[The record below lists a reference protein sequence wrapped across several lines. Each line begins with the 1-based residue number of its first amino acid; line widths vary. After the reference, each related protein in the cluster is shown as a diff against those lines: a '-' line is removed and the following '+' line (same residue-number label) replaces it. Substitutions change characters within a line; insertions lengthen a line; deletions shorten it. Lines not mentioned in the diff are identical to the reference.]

1 MIKELFCDKELL
13 EKRSIEWDVRGS
25 QDISIE
31 ICQDLEDTLAAHPE
45 LVYLC
50 ANEIGH
56 PERAIDVRF
65 ADDTYLFYNP
75 LFKHVD
81 KMQLCREIDR
91 HNGKE
96 YIVPRFSE
104 IELIYQDTLG
114 GVKANKIVGPAAIVI
129 CQAMDTMDGLFASD
143 IGLEVLP
150 EFDKASEEEKIQVLT
165 AYMDSF
171 KSSYEK
177 LDKELSTNTS
187 TAQLWKAA
195 KFIEASNKGE
205 VEFEKE
211 EDKPLSKRKQRF
223 FTRMA
228 KKFKQNENRLKFW
241 RKK

>member
-13 EKRSIEWDVRGS
+13 EKRSIEWDVRGN
-25 QDISIE
+25 QDKSIE
-31 ICQDLEDTLAAHPE
+31 ICQDLEDTMGAHKE

-56 PERAIDVRF
+56 PERAFDVRF

-75 LFKHVD
+75 LFKKVD
-81 KMQLCREIDR
+81 KMQLCREFDR

-114 GVKANKIVGPAAIVI
+114 GVKANKIVGPAAIII
-129 CQAMDTMDGLFASD
+129 CQAMDTLDGLFACD

-150 EFDKASEEEKIQVLT
+150 EFDKASKEEQLEVLT
-165 AYMDSF
+165 EYTNSF
-171 KSSYEK
+171 KTTYEK
-177 LDKELSTNTS
+177 LDKDLSTDSS
-187 TAQLWKAA
+187 TAQIWKAA
-195 KFIEASNKGE
+195 KFIEASNNGE
-205 VEFEKE
+205 IEFEKKE
-211 EDKPLSKRKQRF
+211 EKPLSKRQQRF
-223 FTRMA
+223 FDKMA
-228 KKFKQNENRLKFW
+228 KKFKHNENRLKFW